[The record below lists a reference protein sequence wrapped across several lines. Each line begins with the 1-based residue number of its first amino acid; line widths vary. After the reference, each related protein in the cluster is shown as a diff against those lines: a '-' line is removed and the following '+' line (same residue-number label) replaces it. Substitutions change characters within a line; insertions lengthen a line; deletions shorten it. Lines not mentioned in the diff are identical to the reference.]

1 MGMTANVDTEE
12 KAARMNALRAKIH
25 ENNLEYWSEKFLS
38 ALVMEGSVA
47 QRADED
53 FEI

>member
-1 MGMTANVDTEE
+1 MS
-12 KAARMNALRAKIH
+12 ALRAKVFT
-25 ENNLEYWSEKFLS
+25 NNLDYWSEKFLS
-38 ALVMEGSVA
+38 ALVMERSLA